1 MDIDISGRTID
12 ADLSLRS
19 GTDCDWLF
27 ANLTSS
33 CNNSAGHHL
42 KSCLRV
48 RTQSESLA
56 RISQPVLPPRAPN
69 MTSSVRFD
77 SVEFREY
84 RRSLSDSAAT
94 SSGPPIGIDWKYNP
108 KDTVLVDLDQYEFGR
123 VGSRRTKQELTIP
136 PVVRETILR
145 EAGYSRN
152 QIALATKSVRNE
164 RERRIKSTQRQKFDP
179 LMERVEAVK
188 QGVKQMMVSPNKRR
202 ESFPGAELKQQV
214 MSTNKRRD
222 SCPSSN
228 STVPTP
234 PRRRP
239 SCRF

>member
-1 MDIDISGRTID
+1 MD
-12 ADLSLRS
+12 ADLSLGS

-33 CNNSAGHHL
+33 WNNSDARHHNI

-56 RISQPVLPPRAPN
+56 RISQPVLQSCAPN
-69 MTSSVRFD
+69 TASSSVRFD

-94 SSGPPIGIDWKYNP
+94 SSGPPIGIDWKYDP
-108 KDTVLVDLDQYEFGR
+108 KDTVLVDLDQYEFDRAG
-123 VGSRRTKQELTIP
+123 VRRSKGEFTIP
-136 PVVRETILR
+136 PVVRETMLR
-145 EAGYSRN
+145 EMGYSRYE
-152 QIALATKSVRNE
+152 IALATKSVRNE
-164 RERRIKSTQRQKFDP
+164 RELRIKSIERQNFDP

-188 QGVKQMMVSPNKRR
+188 HGFKKIMVSTNKHR
-202 ESFPGAELKQQV
+202 ESFPSAEL
-214 MSTNKRRD
+214 
-222 SCPSSN
+222 N
-228 STVPTP
+228 STVLAL
-234 PRRRP
+234 PRSM